1 MSNLVEI
8 PVIEFVRPNRQQ
20 IERMATVT
28 EEQAAFLQENNIKF
42 SVEDLGKGNYALYVD
57 TGKKRKDGDSEIIW
71 IMPIMI
77 TVNTAIG
84 KMINKIKAE
93 TGV

>member
-1 MSNLVEI
+1 MV
-8 PVIEFVRPNRQQ
+8 
-20 IERMATVT
+20 TVT

-42 SVEDLGKGNYALYVD
+42 SIEYLGKGSYALYVD

-71 IMPIMI
+71 IMSVMI
-77 TVNTAIG
+77 TVNTAIS

-93 TGV
+93 AGLNPL